1 MKAYKGFDKNLQC
14 RGLQYEIGGTQE
26 VDKVKLCNQGLHAC
40 EAPLDVFRYYA
51 PGEGSRYCE
60 VEMDGVSDERG
71 DDSKRVAKKLT
82 VGAEIGIPG
91 LVKAH
96 VEYVKAHTTM
106 EHTDQK
112 AATAGA
118 CGAATAGDSGAAT
131 AGDSG
136 AATAGDSG
144 AATAGYRGAATAGY
158 RGAATAGDSG
168 AATAGACGAVTAG
181 DSGAATA
188 GDSGAATAGDSGA
201 ATAGD
206 SGAATA
212 GAYGAAT
219 AGAYGAATAGYR
231 GAATA
236 GDSGAATA
244 GAYGA
249 ATAGDSGAATAG
261 AYGAATAG
269 YRGAATAKG
278 SVSVGK
284 NGCGLVRGND
294 VKIKGGLGAVLV
306 ICEENE
312 DNWDIKEWKAFVVDG
327 TDIRADTWYKLVNG
341 KLVEAE

>member
-112 AATAGA
+112 AATAGNSGA
-118 CGAATAGDSGAAT
+118 ATAGAFGAATAGDS
-131 AGDSG
+131 
-136 AATAGDSG
+136 
-144 AATAGYRGAATAGY
+144 
-158 RGAATAGDSG
+158 
-168 AATAGACGAVTAG
+168 
-181 DSGAATA
+181 
-188 GDSGAATAGDSGA
+188 
-201 ATAGD
+201 
-206 SGAATA
+206 
-212 GAYGAAT
+212 
-219 AGAYGAATAGYR
+219 
-231 GAATA
+231 
-236 GDSGAATA
+236 
-244 GAYGA
+244 
-249 ATAGDSGAATAG
+249 
-261 AYGAATAG
+261 
-269 YRGAATAKG
+269 GAATAKG

-306 ICEENE
+306 ICEENG

-327 TDIRADTWYKLVNG
+327 TDIRADTWYKLVDG
-341 KLVEAE
+341 KLVEE

>member
-40 EAPLDVFRYYA
+40 EAPLDVFSYYA

-96 VEYVKAHTTM
+96 IEYVKAHTTM
-106 EHTDQK
+106 EHTDPK
-112 AATAGA
+112 AATAGNRGA
-118 CGAATAGDSGAAT
+118 ATAGNRGAATAGNFGAATAGDSGAAT

-136 AATAGDSG
+136 AATAGN
-144 AATAGYRGAATAGY
+144 RGAATAGNFGAATAGN
-158 RGAATAGDSG
+158 RGAATAGNFGAATAGDS
-168 AATAGACGAVTAG
+168 
-181 DSGAATA
+181 
-188 GDSGAATAGDSGA
+188 
-201 ATAGD
+201 
-206 SGAATA
+206 
-212 GAYGAAT
+212 
-219 AGAYGAATAGYR
+219 
-231 GAATA
+231 
-236 GDSGAATA
+236 
-244 GAYGA
+244 
-249 ATAGDSGAATAG
+249 
-261 AYGAATAG
+261 
-269 YRGAATAKG
+269 GAATAKG

-306 ICEENE
+306 ICEENA
-312 DNWDIKEWKAFVVDG
+312 DNCDIKEWKAFVVDG
-327 TDIRADTWYKLVNG
+327 TDIRADTWYKLVDG
-341 KLVEAE
+341 KLVEE

>member
-40 EAPLDVFRYYA
+40 EAPLDVFSYYA

-60 VEMDGVSDERG
+60 VEMEGVSDERG
-71 DDSKRVAKKLT
+71 GDSKRVAKKLT

-112 AATAGA
+112 AATAG
-118 CGAATAGDSGAAT
+118 TY
-131 AGDSG
+131 
-136 AATAGDSG
+136 G

-168 AATAGACGAVTAG
+168 AATAG

-188 GDSGAATAGDSGA
+188 GDRGAATAGDS
-201 ATAGD
+201 
-206 SGAATA
+206 
-212 GAYGAAT
+212 
-219 AGAYGAATAGYR
+219 GAATAGYR

-236 GDSGAATA
+236 GDS
-244 GAYGA
+244 
-249 ATAGDSGAATAG
+249 
-261 AYGAATAG
+261 
-269 YRGAATAKG
+269 GAATAKG

-306 ICEENE
+306 ICEENA
-312 DNWDIKEWKAFVVDG
+312 DNCDIKEWKAFVVDG
-327 TDIRADTWYKLVNG
+327 TDIRADTWYKLVDG
-341 KLVEAE
+341 KLVEE

>member
-144 AATAGYRGAATAGY
+144 AATAG
-158 RGAATAGDSG
+158 
-168 AATAGACGAVTAG
+168 
-181 DSGAATA
+181 
-188 GDSGAATAGDSGA
+188 DSGAATAGDSGA

-212 GAYGAAT
+212 GAY
-219 AGAYGAATAGYR
+219 
-231 GAATA
+231 
-236 GDSGAATA
+236 
-244 GAYGA
+244 
-249 ATAGDSGAATAG
+249 GAATAG

>member
-26 VDKVKLCNQGLHAC
+26 VDKVKMCNQGLHAC

-82 VGAEIGIPG
+82 VGAEISIPG

-96 VEYVKAHTTM
+96 IEYVKAHTTM

-112 AATAGA
+112 AATAGDH
-118 CGAATAGDSGAAT
+118 GAATAGD
-131 AGDSG
+131 
-136 AATAGDSG
+136 
-144 AATAGYRGAATAGY
+144 
-158 RGAATAGDSG
+158 
-168 AATAGACGAVTAG
+168 
-181 DSGAATA
+181 
-188 GDSGAATAGDSGA
+188 
-201 ATAGD
+201 
-206 SGAATA
+206 
-212 GAYGAAT
+212 
-219 AGAYGAATAGYR
+219 
-231 GAATA
+231 
-236 GDSGAATA
+236 
-244 GAYGA
+244 
-249 ATAGDSGAATAG
+249 
-261 AYGAATAG
+261 
-269 YRGAATAKG
+269 RGAATAKG

-306 ICEENE
+306 ICEENA
-312 DNWDIKEWKAFVVDG
+312 DNWDIKEWLAFVVDG
-327 TDIRADTWYKLVNG
+327 EDIRADTWYKLVNG

>member
-144 AATAGYRGAATAGY
+144 AATA
-158 RGAATAGDSG
+158 
-168 AATAGACGAVTAG
+168 
-181 DSGAATA
+181 
-188 GDSGAATAGDSGA
+188 
-201 ATAGD
+201 
-206 SGAATA
+206 
-212 GAYGAAT
+212 
-219 AGAYGAATAGYR
+219 
-231 GAATA
+231 
-236 GDSGAATA
+236 
-244 GAYGA
+244 
-249 ATAGDSGAATAG
+249 
-261 AYGAATAG
+261 
-269 YRGAATAKG
+269 KG

>member
-118 CGAATAGDSGAAT
+118 YGAAT

-158 RGAATAGDSG
+158 RGAATAG
-168 AATAGACGAVTAG
+168 V
-181 DSGAATA
+181 
-188 GDSGAATAGDSGA
+188 
-201 ATAGD
+201 
-206 SGAATA
+206 
-212 GAYGAAT
+212 
-219 AGAYGAATAGYR
+219 
-231 GAATA
+231 
-236 GDSGAATA
+236 SGAATA

-261 AYGAATAG
+261 DS
-269 YRGAATAKG
+269 GAATAKG
-278 SVSVGK
+278 SVSVGE

-306 ICEENE
+306 ICEENA

-327 TDIRADTWYKLVNG
+327 TDIRADTWYKLVKG

>member
-26 VDKVKLCNQGLHAC
+26 VDKVKLCDHGLHAC
-40 EAPLDVFRYYA
+40 EAPLDVFMYYA

-106 EHTDQK
+106 EYRK
-112 AATAGA
+112 AATAG
-118 CGAATAGDSGAAT
+118 T
-131 AGDSG
+131 
-136 AATAGDSG
+136 
-144 AATAGYRGAATAGY
+144 
-158 RGAATAGDSG
+158 
-168 AATAGACGAVTAG
+168 
-181 DSGAATA
+181 
-188 GDSGAATAGDSGA
+188 
-201 ATAGD
+201 
-206 SGAATA
+206 
-212 GAYGAAT
+212 YGAAT
-219 AGAYGAATAGYR
+219 AGTYGAATAGYR

-236 GDSGAATA
+236 GAC
-244 GAYGA
+244 
-249 ATAGDSGAATAG
+249 
-261 AYGAATAG
+261 
-269 YRGAATAKG
+269 GAATAKG

-306 ICEENE
+306 ICEENA
-312 DNWDIKEWKAFVVDG
+312 NNCGIKEWKAFVVDG
-327 TDIRADTWYKLVNG
+327 EDIKADTWYKLVKG

>member
-26 VDKVKLCNQGLHAC
+26 VDKVKMCNQGLHAC

-82 VGAEIGIPG
+82 VGAEIGTPG

-112 AATAGA
+112 AATAGDSGA
-118 CGAATAGDSGAAT
+118 ATAGYRGAATAGDSGAAT

-136 AATAGDSG
+136 AATAGS
-144 AATAGYRGAATAGY
+144 
-158 RGAATAGDSG
+158 
-168 AATAGACGAVTAG
+168 
-181 DSGAATA
+181 
-188 GDSGAATAGDSGA
+188 
-201 ATAGD
+201 
-206 SGAATA
+206 
-212 GAYGAAT
+212 
-219 AGAYGAATAGYR
+219 
-231 GAATA
+231 
-236 GDSGAATA
+236 
-244 GAYGA
+244 
-249 ATAGDSGAATAG
+249 
-261 AYGAATAG
+261 
-269 YRGAATAKG
+269 RGAATAKG

-294 VKIKGGLGAVLV
+294 VTIKGGLGAVLV
-306 ICEENE
+306 ICEENA

-327 TDIRADTWYKLVNG
+327 TDIRADTWYKLVDG

>member
-112 AATAGA
+112 AATAGN
-118 CGAATAGDSGAAT
+118 SGAAT
-131 AGDSG
+131 AGN
-136 AATAGDSG
+136 
-144 AATAGYRGAATAGY
+144 RGAATAGAFGAATAGAF
-158 RGAATAGDSG
+158 GAATAGDSG
-168 AATAGACGAVTAG
+168 AATAGAF
-181 DSGAATA
+181 GAATA
-188 GDSGAATAGDSGA
+188 GDS
-201 ATAGD
+201 
-206 SGAATA
+206 
-212 GAYGAAT
+212 
-219 AGAYGAATAGYR
+219 
-231 GAATA
+231 
-236 GDSGAATA
+236 
-244 GAYGA
+244 
-249 ATAGDSGAATAG
+249 
-261 AYGAATAG
+261 
-269 YRGAATAKG
+269 GAATAKG

-306 ICEENE
+306 ICEENG

-327 TDIRADTWYKLVNG
+327 TDIRADTWYKLVDG
-341 KLVEAE
+341 KLVEE